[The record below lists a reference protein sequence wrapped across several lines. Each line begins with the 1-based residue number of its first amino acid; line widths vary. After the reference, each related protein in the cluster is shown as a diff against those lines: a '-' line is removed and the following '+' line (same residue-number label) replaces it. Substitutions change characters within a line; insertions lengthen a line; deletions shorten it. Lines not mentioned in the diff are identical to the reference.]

1 MVMVAFS
8 KNEYPHR
15 NGGNIYGKE
24 TMAYFFSAPQDANYI
39 LANDDD
45 SETALMTLNNA
56 GHPITNKLYCR
67 NQIFLTEAD
76 GHAG

>member
-1 MVMVAFS
+1 MVC
-8 KNEYPHR
+8 
-15 NGGNIYGKE
+15 
-24 TMAYFFSAPQDANYI
+24 FFSAPQDADY
-39 LANDDD
+39 LLVKDDK

-67 NQIFLTEAD
+67 NQIFRTEAD

>member
-1 MVMVAFS
+1 MQFIAMVAFS

-39 LANDDD
+39 LANDDE
-45 SETALMTLNNA
+45 SETALLTLNND
-56 GHPITNKLYCR
+56 GSSITNKL
-67 NQIFLTEAD
+67 
-76 GHAG
+76 

>member
-1 MVMVAFS
+1 
-8 KNEYPHR
+8 
-15 NGGNIYGKE
+15 
-24 TMAYFFSAPQDANYI
+24 MACFFSAPQDADYV
-39 LANDDD
+39 LVMDDEF
-45 SETALMTLNNA
+45 ETGLMALNNA